1 MNQTTKRKELH
12 LSQKCISTIA
22 KIAIDEG
29 TVFKLKAEKI
39 LEDFA
44 TKASSNNTSG
54 TIDLPKRKKKK

>member
-12 LSQKCISTIA
+12 LSETCVNTIA

-44 TKASSNNTSG
+44 LKKMRNKLLAVNSNN
-54 TIDLPKRKKKK
+54 KKKK